1 MNKEW
6 VLAKQA
12 EQEKAIEK
20 SVGDLKALIS
30 ELPCYTDD
38 VKEKLCGIVDSWR
51 GNYRASVH
59 DLLLE
64 MITSAKPHMNVFSFA
79 HDHDIYSMCDF
90 ISRPGDADRYLD
102 SEPVEFDGDIIITDP
117 CYIVKRGDKDADE
130 DDWDRCDYGYSME
143 ELGISHYMARN
154 TMYGDWSCTTF
165 NSDTKEPIGEFCA
178 DVGMVAVFLLDE
190 VLEYNPEFDYHIN
203 RPWTTTLVKNFKG
216 SVQFVVTEETGE
228 YENDSEWWKKGDKW
242 KEYNV
247 QVVGHGVD
255 KTTGKPLNFASR
267 QTGL

>member
-6 VLAKQA
+6 VLAMKA

-20 SVGDLKALIS
+20 SVSDLKALIS

-64 MITSAKPHMNVFSFA
+64 MITSAQPHMNVFSFA

-190 VLEYNPEFDYHIN
+190 VLEYDPEFDYHIN
-203 RPWTTTLVKNFKG
+203 RPLTTTLVKTFKG